1 MADQE
6 EPCGAKR
13 QQIIDG
19 AEIVFTECGYE
30 GASMSRIALRAS
42 VSKGTLYNYFTGKSE
57 LFAAFVE
64 QKATV
69 TLSQVFEPLDGQ
81 DDMATTLHKIGLRM
95 VDVVLSPGSLVL
107 YRIVVSEAG
116 KFPQLAQIY
125 WTNGPERAI
134 AQMSAWLAQQMQAGR
149 LREVDPAFAAEQFFA
164 LCQTRYGMKRRLQ
177 LILEIS
183 AEDVEMVV
191 AGAVRLFLDSYSPSP
206 SAKPLATLNT
216 RS

>member
-6 EPCGAKR
+6 EPFGVKR

-30 GASMSRIALRAS
+30 GASMSRIALRAA

-64 QKATV
+64 QKATL
-69 TLSQVFEPLDGQ
+69 TLFQVFEPLDDQ
-81 DDMATTLHKIGLRM
+81 HDVATTLHGIGLRM
-95 VDVVLSPGSLVL
+95 VEVVLSPASLVL

-125 WTNGPERAI
+125 WETGPERAV
-134 AQMSAWLAQQMQAGR
+134 ASMSDWLAQQMRDGR
-149 LREVDPAFAAEQFFA
+149 LRDADPIFAAEQFFA

-177 LILEIS
+177 LIVEAS
-183 AEDVEMVV
+183 AEEVELVV
-191 AGAVRLFLDSYSPSP
+191 DGAVRLFLDSYGPAP